1 MALLPEQAGCGRR
14 LDRDFTGIGRHDRLP
29 GLATALERRANP
41 ASIAARDGQGA
52 E

>member
-1 MALLPEQAGCGRR
+1 MALLPEQAGRGCR
-14 LDRDFTGIGRHDRLP
+14 LDRDFTGIGRHDRL
-29 GLATALERRANP
+29 LATALERRANP